1 MSHGL
6 GSHLAML
13 TITQEAVVLSRE
25 GWLESERERERE
37 EFGNEYQNPQHP
49 RGSGYQENE
58 EMMRWDREA
67 GEAENEEEEEELKLG
82 GGPTP
87 GPSSSR
93 NPIRRRCG
101 RFNNRGGYQG
111 EGFSHEPSTAT
122 DSDAWVDEVDEE
134 EALPP
139 GQFMSSRATRGA
151 EARVKK
157 QMEALEHED
166 EEEIGDGSNSTL
178 RASENLPSRHST
190 TAERFTRS
198 SGIHFPSSAYQQHQ
212 NMGPSSS
219 STTSNQQTSAPISNG
234 LLRVKLVSPEIEIPP
249 LAGMILIA
257 GVSDVIKGY
266 RHESERGIET
276 LSSLRRS
283 VGPNHTACLL
293 HSPAH
298 LLYAAKNILDIGL
311 LPPKF
316 LLIHGGKDSVV
327 PIEQST
333 LMKTLLTGVGLEHVK
348 LRAYRELGHAES
360 IASLFV
366 GMGKRST
373 RYSRQILNDVKDF
386 VEDA

>member
-1 MSHGL
+1 
-6 GSHLAML
+6 
-13 TITQEAVVLSRE
+13 
-25 GWLESERERERE
+25 
-37 EFGNEYQNPQHP
+37 
-49 RGSGYQENE
+49 
-58 EMMRWDREA
+58 
-67 GEAENEEEEEELKLG
+67 
-82 GGPTP
+82 
-87 GPSSSR
+87 
-93 NPIRRRCG
+93 
-101 RFNNRGGYQG
+101 
-111 EGFSHEPSTAT
+111 
-122 DSDAWVDEVDEE
+122 
-134 EALPP
+134 
-139 GQFMSSRATRGA
+139 
-151 EARVKK
+151 
-157 QMEALEHED
+157 
-166 EEEIGDGSNSTL
+166 
-178 RASENLPSRHST
+178 
-190 TAERFTRS
+190 
-198 SGIHFPSSAYQQHQ
+198 
-212 NMGPSSS
+212 
-219 STTSNQQTSAPISNG
+219 
-234 LLRVKLVSPEIEIPP
+234 
-249 LAGMILIA
+249 MILIA

-311 LPPKF
+311 LHPKF